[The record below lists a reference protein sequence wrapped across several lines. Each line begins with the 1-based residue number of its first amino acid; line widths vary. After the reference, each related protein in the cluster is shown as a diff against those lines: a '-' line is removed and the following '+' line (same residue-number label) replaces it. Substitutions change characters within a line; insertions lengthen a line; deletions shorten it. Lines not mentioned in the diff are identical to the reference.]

1 MQLPNLASKAQNVPT
16 GIRSGLPEETSK
28 NGPSFAEIHER
39 ARAIH
44 IERGDH
50 VCDMDSYLDE
60 WLQAEHELQE
70 KYKRSFTSKTRRC

>member
-1 MQLPNLASKAQNVPT
+1 MQSPNLATKAQNIPA
-16 GIRSGLPEETSK
+16 GIRSGVPEETGK

-39 ARAIH
+39 AREIH
-44 IERGDH
+44 IERGGH

-70 KYKRSFTSKTRRC
+70 KYNQRSCG